1 MSSGYFVVILSGE
14 IIRSTLILSVS
25 HNHINRNN
33 HSNQRPFKLFVMK
46 IHKYR
51 RSNYHQSMAFLY
63 RFIFTLLI
71 FCALIS
77 FVFMTIYY

>member
-1 MSSGYFVVILSGE
+1 
-14 IIRSTLILSVS
+14 
-25 HNHINRNN
+25 
-33 HSNQRPFKLFVMK
+33 MK

-51 RSNYHQSMAFLY
+51 RNNYHQSMAFVY